1 MIKTCILLY
10 ALIINNLGLGIEP
23 QKDDLLDFANCLN
36 NLPSKCL
43 AYSNLLIENF
53 DEENL
58 DTAFKIMWCESR
70 GNKNAYRYDN
80 QDSGLYQFIPRTYG
94 WVVDNTDLPYW
105 DYPIKNSYA
114 QFIPEINIRAAAVL
128 VQDLHSYSPYWKPFS
143 SSSWCWENT
152 EKFLKL
158 VSKEK

>member
-1 MIKTCILLY
+1 MIKTCILIY
-10 ALIINNLGLGIEP
+10 ALIINNIGMGIEP
-23 QKDDLLDFANCLN
+23 KPDDLLDLSKCLN

-43 AYSNLLIENF
+43 AYSDLLIKNF

-70 GNKNAYRYDN
+70 GNKNAYRQDN

-114 QFIPEINIRAAAVL
+114 QFIPEINIQAAAVL
-128 VQDLHSYSPYWKPFS
+128 VQDLHSYSPYWKPFNS
-143 SSSWCWENT
+143 SKWCWENT

-158 VSKEK
+158 VEKEK